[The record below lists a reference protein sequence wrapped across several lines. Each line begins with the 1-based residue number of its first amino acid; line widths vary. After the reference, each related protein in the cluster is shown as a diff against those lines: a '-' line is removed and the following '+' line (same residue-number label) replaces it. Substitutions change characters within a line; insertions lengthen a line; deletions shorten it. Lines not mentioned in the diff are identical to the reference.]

1 MKKLTRRDFL
11 KLSMTG
17 MGALTL
23 GEFLAACG
31 QVNPTLIPTLG
42 GSTNPPVSPQG
53 ATPEILLST
62 PSDTP
67 EPLPDMVV
75 VRGGEPEA
83 LVRSALAVLGGMQR
97 FVSAGQSVVVKP
109 NMCTDYNT
117 YEYAATTNPWVVG
130 TLVTM
135 AFESGAASVKV
146 FDFPFGGSAE
156 HAYVKSGI
164 KEQVEAAGGEMVLMS
179 NFKYIDTDL
188 PEAVFMKHAK
198 VFDEI
203 LKSDV
208 LINVPIAKHH
218 GEARLTLGMKNLMGL
233 VLDRGYM
240 HNNLGQSIADLN
252 SLIRPQLTLID
263 AVRIL
268 TRNGPAGGDLSFV
281 KKTDTV
287 IASTDIVAADSYAA
301 SSLFEVDP
309 LTLAYINA
317 GVSMNLGRA
326 DLENLNIREIELSA

>member
-23 GEFLAACG
+23 GEFLVACG
-31 QVNPTLIPTLG
+31 QASPTLIPTLG
-42 GSTNPPVSPQG
+42 GATNPPVGPQV
-53 ATPEILLST
+53 ATPDVSST
-62 PSDTP
+62 PTDTP

-75 VRGGEPEA
+75 VRNGEPEA
-83 LVRSALAVLGGMQR
+83 LVRSAIAALGGMQR
-97 FVSAGQSVVVKP
+97 FISTGQTVVVKP
-109 NMCTDYNT
+109 NMCTDYYP

-130 TLVTM
+130 TLVTL
-135 AFESGAASVKV
+135 AFEAGAASVKV

-179 NFKYIDTDL
+179 GFKYIDTEL
-188 PEAVFMKHAK
+188 PGAVYMKHAK

-203 LKSDV
+203 LNSDV
-208 LINVPIAKHH
+208 VINVPIAKHH
-218 GEARLTLGMKNLMGL
+218 SEARLTLGMKNLMGL

-263 AVRIL
+263 AVRIM
-268 TRNGPAGGDLSFV
+268 TRNGPAGGDLKYV
-281 KKTDTV
+281 EKMDTV
-287 IASTDIVAADSYAA
+287 IAGTDVVAADSYAA
-301 SSLFEVDP
+301 STLFEVDP
-309 LTLAYINA
+309 LSLAYISA
-317 GVSMNLGRA
+317 ALAMNLGRT
-326 DLENLNIREIELSA
+326 DLENLNIREISLSA

>member
-31 QVNPTLIPTLG
+31 QANPTLIPTLG
-42 GSTNPPVSPQG
+42 GATNPPVSTQG
-53 ATPEILLST
+53 ATTEIIST
-62 PSDTP
+62 PTVTP
-67 EPLPDMVV
+67 EPLPDLVV

-83 LVRSALAVLGGMQR
+83 LVRSALAALGGMQR
-97 FVSAGQSVVVKP
+97 FISTGQSVVVKP
-109 NMCTDYNT
+109 NMCTDYYP

-130 TLVTM
+130 TLVAM
-135 AFESGAASVKV
+135 AFEAGASSVKV

-164 KEQVEAAGGEMVLMS
+164 KEQVEAAGGEMVLMPY
-179 NFKYIDTDL
+179 FKYVDMDL
-188 PEAVFMKHAK
+188 PDAVFMKHAK
-198 VFDEI
+198 VFDEV
-203 LKSDV
+203 LNADV
-208 LINVPIAKHH
+208 LINAPIAKHH
-218 GEARLTLGMKNLMGL
+218 SEARLTLGMKNLMGL

-240 HNNLGQSIADLN
+240 HNDLGQAIADLN
-252 SLIRPQLTLID
+252 SRIRPQVTLVD

-268 TRNGPAGGDLSFV
+268 TRNGPAGGDLAYV
-281 KKTDTV
+281 KKMDTV
-287 IASTDIVAADSYAA
+287 IASTDVVAADSYAA
-301 SSLFEVDP
+301 STLFEVDP
-309 LTLAYINA
+309 YTLAYINA